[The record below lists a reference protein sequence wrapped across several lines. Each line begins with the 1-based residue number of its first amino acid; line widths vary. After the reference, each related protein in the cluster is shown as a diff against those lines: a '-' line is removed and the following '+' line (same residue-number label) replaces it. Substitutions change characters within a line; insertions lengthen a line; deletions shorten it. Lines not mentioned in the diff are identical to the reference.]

1 MEKFDVYDDNRLLAN
16 KTCERG
22 TKLSK
27 NENRM
32 VVHICVFNSNGEM
45 LIQQRQSFKKLFP
58 NMFDIS
64 CGGSS
69 ISGETSRESARREL
83 KEELGIDY
91 DFSNDRPFF
100 TVNFQNGFDDYYII
114 NLDID
119 LSKLILQTEEVKLV
133 MWASLD
139 EIIEMIDDGRF
150 VPYSISLIS
159 LIFDY
164 RNNIG
169 RF

>member
-1 MEKFDVYDDNRLLAN
+1 MEKFDVYDDNRLPIN
-16 KTCERG
+16 KTYERG

-45 LIQQRQSFKKLFP
+45 LIQQRQPYKKFYP

-64 CGGSS
+64 CSGGS

-83 KEELGIDY
+83 KEELGIDH

-119 LSKLILQTEEVKLV
+119 LSKLTLQTEEVQLV
-133 MWASLD
+133 RWASLD

-150 VPYSISLIS
+150 IPYSKSLIS
-159 LIFDY
+159 LLFDY
-164 RNNIG
+164 RNDIG